1 MSEKLRDVDVND
13 RVKLGRV
20 LMLGSRHETIIGRP
34 LVPNASVT
42 AVIEEQFQ
50 DAKVLIFKKRRRKN
64 SRRLKGH
71 RQVTCVA
78 FCLVNRH
85 GDPSCASKS
94 LNLHLRSAYAGVD
107 IAAHH
112 GRRGHRGNSHGS
124 ISAGHACPTHR
135 AGCLSPDD

>member
-34 LVPNASVT
+34 LIPNASVT

-71 RQVTCVA
+71 RQVTSRCLDVA
-78 FCLVNRH
+78 QMICKL
-85 GDPSCASKS
+85 GLCT
-94 LNLHLRSAYAGVD
+94 
-107 IAAHH
+107 
-112 GRRGHRGNSHGS
+112 RGGG
-124 ISAGHACPTHR
+124 IMLPMK
-135 AGCLSPDD
+135 